1 MGRIEI
7 FHVLLRPQNK
17 QYNSMISSSEY
28 RIFVEKKAEF
38 RVEANSLRT
47 ELNRNLHLNMKTL
60 RLVNVYDVFKISPAL
75 LEKAKKHVFAEP
87 VTDDV
92 SEQIDTKGFKQIA
105 IEFLPGQFD
114 QRADS
119 AQQCLSLIDPKT
131 KAIVKSA
138 KLLLIDED
146 VPDEAMIRIKKYCIN
161 EVEAREKDMSVL
173 TASEKVKVSDV
184 PVIKHFIKFPQQQIE
199 DFRKKTGLAMS
210 HEDLLFVQSYFKTE
224 EQRDPT
230 ETEIRM
236 LDTYWSDHCRHTT
249 FETELEKI
257 TFSKSAFSKQMQAA
271 FEQYLTLRQAVHGGQ
286 KPITLMDMATVCGK
300 YERKN
305 GNLDDLELS
314 DEINACSIYVDV
326 DVDGKPEKWLLMF
339 KNETHNHPTE
349 IEPFGGASTCIGG
362 AIRDPLSGRSYVYQA
377 MRVTGAGDITA
388 PIAHTIEGKLP
399 QQLISKNAAA
409 GYSSYGNQIGL
420 ATTHV
425 REIYHQGYCAKR
437 MEVGVVVGAVPAK
450 SVKRDKPQAGDVV
463 IMFGGRTGRDGI
475 GGATGS
481 SKVHN
486 EQSLSHCAAEV
497 QKGNAPEE
505 RKIQRLFRNPE
516 VTKLI
521 KKSNDFGAG
530 GVSVAIG
537 ELADGLHINLDKV
550 PVKYQGLN
558 GTELAISES
567 QERMSVVVSP
577 NDVEAFLHYCNQEN
591 IEATVI
597 ATVTDDNRL
606 IMTWQGKEIVNI
618 SRNFINTNGVRQK
631 MKAVVSS
638 PKAGVLKRGAVRG
651 KNIEN
656 KIINRLSDL
665 NVASQKGL
673 IEMFDSTIGAS
684 TVLMPFGGKYQLTET
699 QAGVQKLPV
708 RHGFTDTASIL
719 TFGYNPY
726 IAEKSPFHGAI
737 YAILESVSKVVAVG
751 GDYRKIR
758 FSFQEYFEKL
768 EQDAKRW
775 GKPFAALLGAVWI
788 QHALH
793 LPAIG
798 GKDSMS
804 GTFKALHV
812 PPTLISF
819 AVTTAKASK
828 VISPEFKKE
837 ENYIYLIKHQPDTN
851 EMPNIA
857 QLKQNFD
864 FVDTAIQDGH
874 IVSAFT
880 LQFGGLI
887 EALAKMSFGND
898 LGFDI
903 TTEESLFD
911 YGYGSFVVETSQ
923 KLTYPQA
930 VLLGAVSSQFSINQ
944 EVIDKEKCLKAW
956 RGTFNNIYPEKLKSQ
971 GKQALDLRRCDM
983 GNPPKQ
989 LYHRQPH
996 KEVNVLIPI
1005 FPGSNCDYDTAR
1017 AFEEAG
1023 AKTHIFVFRNQ
1034 NEEDIKNSI
1043 SELAQLIDQ
1052 VQILAL
1058 CGGFSSGDEPDGS
1071 GKFIANVLNNKDI
1084 KAAIERLLAKDYL
1097 ILGICNG
1104 FQALIKSGL
1113 LPFGKIGQ
1121 VDTASPTLY
1130 RNDINRH
1137 VSHIAK
1143 TCVMSVKSA
1152 WLCGFRL
1159 EEQHR
1164 VAISHGEG
1172 KVVLSEEL
1180 YHKLF
1185 NNNQIAFRYCDYEGN
1200 PVLQNPEHNPNGSYR
1215 GVEGIISPCGKI
1227 LGKMG
1232 HSERKGKDLYK
1243 NIEGNK
1249 EQDIF
1254 RNAVKYFSGSK
1265 IG

>member
-1 MGRIEI
+1 
-7 FHVLLRPQNK
+7 
-17 QYNSMISSSEY
+17 MISLSKY

-38 RVEANSLRT
+38 RIEADSLRI
-47 ELNRNLHLNMKTL
+47 ELNRNLHLNIKSL
-60 RLVNVYDVFKISPAL
+60 RLINVYDIFNISPAL
-75 LEKAKKHVFAEP
+75 LETAKWRVFAEP

-92 SEQIDTKGFKQIA
+92 HEQVNIETFKQIA

-131 KAIVKSA
+131 EAIVKSA
-138 KLLLIDED
+138 KLILIDEN
-146 VPDEAMIRIKKYCIN
+146 VSDEAIMRIKKYCIN
-161 EVEAREKDMSVL
+161 EVEAREKDMSILSV
-173 TASEKVKVSDV
+173 SEEVKITDV
-184 PVIKHFIKFPQQQIE
+184 PVIKSFIEFSQQEIDDLRQKM
-199 DFRKKTGLAMS
+199 RLAMS
-210 HEDLLFVQSYFKTE
+210 QEDLLFVQSYFKIQ

-257 TFSKSAFSKQMQAA
+257 TFSRSAFSTQLQKAY
-271 FEQYLTLRQAVHGGQ
+271 EQYLSLRHEVHGGK
-286 KPITLMDMATVCGK
+286 KPVTLMDMATICGK
-300 YERKN
+300 YERKI
-305 GNLDDLELS
+305 GNLDDLEVS
-314 DEINACSIYVDV
+314 DEINTCSVYVDV
-326 DVDGKPEKWLLMF
+326 DVDGKTEKWLLMF

-377 MRVTGAGDITA
+377 MRVSGAGDITA
-388 PIAHTIEGKLP
+388 PVVQTIEGKLP
-399 QQLISKNAAA
+399 QRLISKSAAA

-437 MEVGVVVGAVPAK
+437 MEVGVVLGAAPAK
-450 SVKRDKPQAGDVV
+450 SVFRRKPKSGDVV

-481 SKVHN
+481 SKAHN
-486 EQSLSHCAAEV
+486 EQSLEHCAAEV

-537 ELADGLHINLDKV
+537 ELADGLCIDLDKM

-567 QERMSVVVSP
+567 QERMSVVVAA
-577 NDVEAFLHYCNQEN
+577 NDAETFLRYCSQEN

-597 ATVTDDNRL
+597 ATVTDNNRL
-606 IMTWQGKEIVNI
+606 IMTWHGREIVNI
-618 SRNFINTNGVRQK
+618 SRKFINTNGVRQK
-631 MKAVVSS
+631 MQIAVVS
-638 PKAGVLKRGAVRG
+638 PKAGVLKRSAVRG

-665 NVASQKGL
+665 NVASQKGM

-708 RHGFTDTASIL
+708 RHGLTDTASIL
-719 TFGYNPY
+719 TFGYNPF

-737 YAILESVSKVVAVG
+737 YAILESVAKVVAVG

-768 EQDAKRW
+768 EQDARRW
-775 GKPFAALLGAVWI
+775 SKPFTALLGAVWM

-804 GTFKALHV
+804 GTFRDIHV
-812 PPTLISF
+812 PPALISF
-819 AVTTAKASK
+819 AVTTAKASTI
-828 VISPEFKKE
+828 ISPEFKKE
-837 ENYIYLIKHQPDTN
+837 GNYIYLIKHQPDEN
-851 EMPNIA
+851 DMPNIE
-857 QLKQNFD
+857 QLKQSFD
-864 FVDTAIQDGH
+864 FLYQAINNGQ

-887 EALAKMSFGND
+887 EALVKMSFGND

-903 TTEESLFD
+903 NTSESLFD

-923 KLTYPQA
+923 KLTHPQA
-930 VLLGAVSSQFSINQ
+930 LFLGTVSSQFIINN
-944 EVIDKEKCLKAW
+944 EVIDKEKCLKSW
-956 RGTFNNIYPEKLKSQ
+956 RGPFNKIYPEKQRAYQERYIDLVRIGKS
-971 GKQALDLRRCDM
+971 L
-983 GNPPKQ
+983 PPQ
-989 LYHRQPH
+989 LYHPKPH
-996 KEVNVLIPI
+996 KEVNVLIPV

-1043 SELAQLIDQ
+1043 SELAQLINQ
-1052 VQILAL
+1052 SQILAL
-1058 CGGFSSGDEPDGS
+1058 CGG
-1071 GKFIANVLNNKDI
+1071 
-1084 KAAIERLLAKDYL
+1084 
-1097 ILGICNG
+1097 
-1104 FQALIKSGL
+1104 
-1113 LPFGKIGQ
+1113 
-1121 VDTASPTLY
+1121 
-1130 RNDINRH
+1130 
-1137 VSHIAK
+1137 
-1143 TCVMSVKSA
+1143 
-1152 WLCGFRL
+1152 
-1159 EEQHR
+1159 
-1164 VAISHGEG
+1164 
-1172 KVVLSEEL
+1172 
-1180 YHKLF
+1180 
-1185 NNNQIAFRYCDYEGN
+1185 
-1200 PVLQNPEHNPNGSYR
+1200 
-1215 GVEGIISPCGKI
+1215 
-1227 LGKMG
+1227 
-1232 HSERKGKDLYK
+1232 
-1243 NIEGNK
+1243 
-1249 EQDIF
+1249 
-1254 RNAVKYFSGSK
+1254 
-1265 IG
+1265 